1 VVFSP
6 MLGQR
11 SFLRMPQDANIS
23 VAIPIIAINFAFFMI
38 SELIH
43 KINAFEGIS
52 IALSEIILQK
62 SQEKLPSIAE
72 IQKNFGQF
80 APLALEQQK
89 LKGKARLKLP
99 QFSQKGCL
107 FWQRSFEQ
115 ATSEYVALWKAAHF
129 KSKNVLSITGG
140 FGVDEWAW
148 HQQGTT
154 VISCDIQYDL
164 NALVRFNQNKLGITY
179 DRLDCDAESL
189 LERYKNESFTCVY
202 VDPDRR
208 QDSDRLGGYWENFAP
223 KIDELITKF
232 SKYYTRWIVKMSPM
246 TDFRVLRN
254 VLPGSI
260 VFYSVYF
267 DGEVKELLLDIDIN
281 ANFNTQRIAVYLD
294 KTEGV
299 SYFTERTPTE
309 YVASVSPEKKEGSKR
324 YIYEPHGG
332 INNLNLNALLAEIP
346 FLKSLTPQHTLF
358 ESGVEVPPHWG
369 RCKHILDSYEG
380 SLNDILKALK
390 KAQITAASVTARNT
404 QGLKTEVIRSK
415 LGLSESDRHTLFIT
429 RLGSKFKAWLTV

>member
-1 VVFSP
+1 
-6 MLGQR
+6 
-11 SFLRMPQDANIS
+11 MPHDANIN
-23 VAIPIIAINFAFFMI
+23 VAIPMIAINFAFFMI
-38 SELIH
+38 SELVY

-52 IALSEIILQK
+52 DVLSEINLSESPIVTPTIGQ
-62 SQEKLPSIAE
+62 
-72 IQKNFGQF
+72 IQKKFGEF
-80 APLALEQQK
+80 APLALEQYK
-89 LKGKARLKLP
+89 LRVKSVQKLP
-99 QFSQKGCL
+99 QHARAGCL
-107 FWQRSFEQ
+107 FWQRAFEQ
-115 ATSEYVALWKAAHF
+115 CSSEAVALWKAQAF
-129 KSKNVLSITGG
+129 PVETLLSITGG
-140 FGVDEWAW
+140 LGVDEWAW
-148 HQQGTT
+148 SKNGTH
-154 VISCDIQYDL
+154 VISCDIQSDL
-164 NALVRFNQNKLGITY
+164 NALVRYNQARLQCSY
-179 DRLDCDAESL
+179 ERLDMDAHSL
-189 LERYKNESFTCVY
+189 LSLHQKQTQAWVY

-208 QDSDRLGGYWENFAP
+208 QDLERLGGYWEQFQPSIGAL
-223 KIDELITKF
+223 IDAFGT
-232 SKYYTRWIVKMSPM
+232 SYSQWIVKMSPM

-267 DGEVKELLLDIDIN
+267 DGEVKELLLYIDIN

-358 ESGVEVPPHWG
+358 ESGVEFPPHWG

-380 SLNDILKALK
+380 SLNDISKALK
-390 KAQITAASVTARNT
+390 QAQITAASVTARNT
-404 QGLKTEVIRSK
+404 QGLKTELIRSK